1 MMEIYV
7 QMVNETMLSILVVM
21 VIAVVGC
28 IYLAF
33 YEENV
38 EVDEKSAFHSKSFD
52 EMGKETWNWGR
63 K

>member
-1 MMEIYV
+1 MAVYI
-7 QMVNETMLSILVVM
+7 QMVGETMLLPM
-21 VIAVVGC
+21 FECVIAVVGC

-52 EMGKETWNWGR
+52 EMGKETWDWGD